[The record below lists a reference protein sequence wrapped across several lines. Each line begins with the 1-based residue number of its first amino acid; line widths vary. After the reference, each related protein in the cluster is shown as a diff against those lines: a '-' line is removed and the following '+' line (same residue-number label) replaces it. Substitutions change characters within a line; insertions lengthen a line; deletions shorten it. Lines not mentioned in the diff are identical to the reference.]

1 MRGYPT
7 VADTFKPTNSVAQKL
22 AEMKNV
28 FKLPS
33 GRQLSLEGYSAK
45 NVTEG
50 FLEGDPNYILY
61 HILTKAA
68 ESLGNYGFLIIP
80 EGYEIFKYD
89 RPHMSA
95 VDALKLFGKFP
106 SYLVSATLSS
116 GPTAK
121 SEEDTDSTRIN
132 LGFFCEQL
140 PPDVG
145 SVLPPIIETLDW
157 EQQAKDFGV

>member
-7 VADTFKPTNSVAQKL
+7 VDDTFKPTNSVAQKL
-22 AEMKNV
+22 TEMKTV

-33 GRQLSLEGYSAK
+33 GRQLWLQEYSVK
-45 NVTEG
+45 DVKQGILGGN
-50 FLEGDPNYILY
+50 PKYILY
-61 HILTKAA
+61 IILKRAA
-68 ESLGNYGFLIIP
+68 NSLDDYGFLIIP

>member
-1 MRGYPT
+1 
-7 VADTFKPTNSVAQKL
+7 
-22 AEMKNV
+22 MKTV

-33 GRQLSLEGYSAK
+33 GRQLSLEEYSVK
-45 NVTEG
+45 NVKQG
-50 FLEGDPNYILY
+50 ILGGDPKYILY
-61 HILTKAA
+61 HILNKAA
-68 ESLGNYGFLIIP
+68 ESLDYYGFLIIP
-80 EGYEIFKYD
+80 KGYEIFNDD
-89 RPHMSA
+89 RLQMSGGESM
-95 VDALKLFGKFP
+95 KLFFKFP

-145 SVLPPIIETLDW
+145 SVLPPILETLDW
-157 EQQAKDFGV
+157 EQHAKDFGV